1 MNAAKNNLLVDT
13 SCFNIL
19 LIGNNVIIELILL
32 GVLHFVVSR
41 NLSTLRGME
50 GVLLIYNGF
59 QTIH

>member
-19 LIGNNVIIELILL
+19 LIGNNVIIALILL
-32 GVLHFVVSR
+32 GVLHFVVSS